1 MKRRNFLKL
10 IAGLLPFAAL
20 TKALENS
27 EDTEKSY
34 VMVVDVNKCIG
45 CGKCVTACKIE
56 NDIPMDLPI
65 SRTWIEGY
73 SVSEKI
79 PVSESEIRK
88 LVMNTSKNPFLD
100 NLIKTSKRYKTFY
113 VPKLCNH
120 CANAPCVTVCPV
132 FARFYTK
139 DGVVLVDKETCIGC
153 KYCIVACPY
162 GATFLHPEEKVTDKC
177 TFCYHRI
184 KRGLQPACVLACP
197 TAARVFGDINDE
209 NGEVSRLV
217 RENRVSVLK
226 PEEGTFPRVLYIGLD
241 SYVVE

>member
-1 MKRRNFLKL
+1 MKRRDFLKL
-10 IAGLLPFAAL
+10 VAGAIPLMAIAKGQSGDV
-20 TKALENS
+20 EG
-27 EDTEKSY
+27 KSY

-45 CGKCVTACKIE
+45 CGNCVVACKIE
-56 NDIPMDLPI
+56 NDVPMDFKF

-73 SVSEKI
+73 AVREKVPI
-79 PVSESEIRK
+79 EESDVKKEV
-88 LVMNTSKNPFLD
+88 LSTDKNPFLEKSW
-100 NLIKTSKRYKTFY
+100 IEAAKGRKTFY

-120 CANAPCVTVCPV
+120 CANAPCVNVCPV
-132 FARFYTK
+132 YARFYTK
-139 DGVVLVDKETCIGC
+139 EGVVLVDKETCIGC

-184 KRGLQPACVLACP
+184 KRGFKPACVLACP
-197 TAARVFGDINDE
+197 TGARFFGDISDDTS
-209 NGEVSRLV
+209 EVSRLV
-217 RENRVSVLK
+217 RENRIAVLK